1 MRDIPDKTLRIHIRH
16 AVCCLAVAVTLLAF
30 LSSAALSKVID
41 GIAIVVNKDA
51 ILVSEIN
58 EAMMPL
64 MQEYRTKY
72 SGEELKKK
80 IDELRQ
86 TVIDQAIETKLILQV
101 AKAKNIKADEKD
113 VDARLEVVKKRFPS
127 EDVFLQALAAR
138 GLTIREYRDQV
149 AEQVLVQTTI
159 KQVLGSEIRVS
170 DNEIQTYYDGHPDE
184 FITEQ
189 QIQLA
194 QIFLKIPSGSTLEEI
209 DQLRQKAEQ
218 LRILIDDGV
227 DFSELARK
235 YSEGPYRDKGG
246 MVGLVG
252 AKDILP
258 ELKDIAF
265 SLKAG
270 EVSPVIQT
278 SYGLHILKAIDT
290 MPAHKI
296 TLKEATPNIEERLSE
311 TKRNEKYKTWIKK
324 LRQDAFV
331 DVKI

>member
-1 MRDIPDKTLRIHIRH
+1 MRDIPEKIFCIYIRH
-16 AVCCLAVAVTLLAF
+16 AVCCLVATIICVFLSTLAF
-30 LSSAALSKVID
+30 STVID

-51 ILVSEIN
+51 ILVSQIN

-101 AKAKNIKADEKD
+101 AKAQNIKADEKD
-113 VDARLEVVKKRFPS
+113 IDARVEVVKKRFPS
-127 EDVFLQALAAR
+127 EDVFLQALTTK

-159 KQVLGSEIRVS
+159 KQVLGPEIRVS
-170 DNEIQTYYDGHPDE
+170 DNEIQDYYDKHPDE
-184 FITEQ
+184 FITEP

-194 QIFLKIPSGSTLEEI
+194 QIFLKIPSGSTLEEVE
-209 DQLRQKAEQ
+209 QLRQKAEQ
-218 LRILIDDGV
+218 LHILIEDGV

-265 SLKAG
+265 GLKAG

-278 SYGLHILKAIDT
+278 NYGLHILKAIEI
-290 MPAHKI
+290 MPARKI
-296 TLKEATPNIEERLSE
+296 TLKEATPNIEERLND
-311 TKRNEKYKTWIKK
+311 TKRNEKYKTWVKK
-324 LRQDAFV
+324 LRQDAFI

>member
-1 MRDIPDKTLRIHIRH
+1 MRDIPNKTFCVNIRH
-16 AVCCLAVAVTLLAF
+16 AACSLVAAMLSLAF
-30 LSSAALSKVID
+30 LSAAAYSNVVD
-41 GIAIVVNKDA
+41 GVAIVVNKDM
-51 ILVSEIN
+51 ILVSQIN

-80 IDELRQ
+80 IDDLRK

-101 AKAKNIKADEKD
+101 AKAQKVKADEKD
-113 VDARLEVVKKRFPS
+113 IDTRMEVVKKRFPS
-127 EDVFLQALAAR
+127 EDTFLQALTAR
-138 GLTIREYRDQV
+138 GLTMREYRNQV
-149 AEQVLVQTTI
+149 AEQVLVQATI
-159 KQVLGSEIRVS
+159 KQVLDPEIRVS
-170 DNEIQTYYDGHPDE
+170 DNEIQTYYDSHPDE
-184 FITEQ
+184 FITEP

-218 LRILIDDGV
+218 LRILIEDGV

-252 AKDILP
+252 SKDILP
-258 ELKDIAF
+258 ELKDIAM

-278 SYGLHILKAIDT
+278 SYGLHILKVIET
-290 MPAHKI
+290 IPARKV

-324 LRQDAFV
+324 LRQDAFI

>member
-1 MRDIPDKTLRIHIRH
+1 MRDIPDKIFCIRIRR
-16 AVCCLAVAVTLLAF
+16 AACCLITSMLLLAL
-30 LSSAALSKVID
+30 LSTAVFSAVID
-41 GIAIVVNKDA
+41 GVAIVVNRDA
-51 ILVSEIN
+51 ILVSQIN
-58 EAMMPL
+58 ETMMPL

-72 SGEELKKK
+72 SGAELKKK

-86 TVIDQAIETKLILQV
+86 MVIDQAIETKLILQV
-101 AKAKNIKADEKD
+101 AKAQKIKADERD
-113 VDARLEVVKKRFPS
+113 IDARLEVVKKRFPS
-127 EDVFLQALAAR
+127 EDAFLQALTAR

-149 AEQVLVQTTI
+149 AEQVLVQATI
-159 KQVLGSEIRVS
+159 KQVLGPGIQVS
-170 DNEIQTYYDGHPDE
+170 DNEIQDYYDSHPDE
-184 FITEQ
+184 FITEPQ
-189 QIQLA
+189 VRLA
-194 QIFLKIPSGSTLEEI
+194 QIFLKIPSGSSLEDI

-218 LRILIDDGV
+218 LRILIEDGV

-246 MVGLVG
+246 MVGLVS

-265 SLKAG
+265 SLKPG

-278 SYGLHILKAIDT
+278 SYGLHILKAIET
-290 MPAHKI
+290 TPARKI
-296 TLKEATPNIEERLSE
+296 TLKEATPMIEERLND

-324 LRQDAFV
+324 LRKDAFI

>member
-1 MRDIPDKTLRIHIRH
+1 MRDIPNKTICVNIRH
-16 AVCCLAVAVTLLAF
+16 AACCLVAAMLSLAF
-30 LSSAALSKVID
+30 LSAAAYSNVVD
-41 GIAIVVNKDA
+41 GVAIVVNKDA
-51 ILVSEIN
+51 ILVSQIN

-80 IDELRQ
+80 IDDLRK
-86 TVIDQAIETKLILQV
+86 TIIDQAIETKLILQV
-101 AKAKNIKADEKD
+101 AKAQNVKADEKD
-113 VDARLEVVKKRFPS
+113 IDTRMEVVKKRFPS
-127 EDVFLQALAAR
+127 EDAFLQALTAR
-138 GLTIREYRDQV
+138 GLTMREYRNQV
-149 AEQVLVQTTI
+149 AEQVLVQATI
-159 KQVLGSEIRVS
+159 KQVLDPEIRVS
-170 DNEIQTYYDGHPDE
+170 DNEIQTYYDSHPDE
-184 FITEQ
+184 FITEP

-218 LRILIDDGV
+218 LRILIEDGV

-252 AKDILP
+252 SKDILP
-258 ELKDIAF
+258 ELKDIAM

-278 SYGLHILKAIDT
+278 SYGLHILKVIET
-290 MPAHKI
+290 MPARKV
-296 TLKEATPNIEERLSE
+296 TLKEATPNIEERLGE

-324 LRQDAFV
+324 LRQDAFI